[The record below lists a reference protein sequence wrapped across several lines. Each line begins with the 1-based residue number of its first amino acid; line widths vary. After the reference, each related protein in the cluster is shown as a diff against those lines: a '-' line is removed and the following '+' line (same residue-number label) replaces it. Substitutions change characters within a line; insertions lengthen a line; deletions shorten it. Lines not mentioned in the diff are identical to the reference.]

1 MRFVDLLVF
10 STHIYYSTMNTLTI
24 DDTKFVVLEQHEYEK
39 LLERAASKR
48 TPARKMTL
56 QAGKKMAYRLIDK
69 WSRGR

>member
-1 MRFVDLLVF
+1 
-10 STHIYYSTMNTLTI
+10 MNTLTI